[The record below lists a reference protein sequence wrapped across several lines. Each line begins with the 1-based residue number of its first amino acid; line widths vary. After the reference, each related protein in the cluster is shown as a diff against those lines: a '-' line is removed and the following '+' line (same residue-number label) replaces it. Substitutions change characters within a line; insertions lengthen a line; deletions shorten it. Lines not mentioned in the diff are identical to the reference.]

1 MSLRLVIVGAGGFGR
16 AVYEWVR
23 LSPKHCQD
31 TGIAEVV
38 FIDDNPGPVTPQAS
52 VVDTVDNYI
61 PEKNDVLVIAVG
73 SPHARMK
80 IAARLENR
88 DVKYHTFVADQAVV
102 AHSAI
107 IGSGVVICPGV
118 VIDPDVVID
127 NHSHLNKNCS
137 VGHDS
142 RLGKYSTL
150 SPLVNVMGGV
160 TLGRKVFVGG
170 SAAILPSLRI
180 EDEAVVGAGATV
192 TRDVGADTTVV
203 GNPAKVLERSK
214 SPAGTWPES
223 SAP

>member
-16 AVYEWVR
+16 AVYEWVG

-38 FIDDNPGPVTPQAS
+38 FIDDNPGPITPQAS
-52 VVDTVDNYI
+52 VIDTVGNYI
-61 PEKNDVLVIAVG
+61 PERNDVLLIAVG
-73 SPHARMK
+73 SPRAKME
-80 IAARLENR
+80 IVANLEER

-102 AHSAI
+102 APSAV
-107 IGSGVVICPGV
+107 IGAGVVICPGV
-118 VIDPDVVID
+118 VIDPDVIID

-142 RLGKYSTL
+142 RLGEYSTL

-160 TLGRKVFVGG
+160 TLGRKAFVGG

-180 EDEAVVGAGATV
+180 EDGSVVGAGAVV
-192 TRDVGADTTVV
+192 TRDVGAGTTVV
-203 GNPAKVLERSK
+203 GNPAKALVRPK
-214 SPAGTWPES
+214 SPAGT
-223 SAP
+223 